1 MTDVTRNDPGGDMTG
16 VTRDDPGGDAMRR
29 RVAGMV
35 AVASDGE
42 ITSEEVLRSGGS
54 FTALGVTSL
63 TTLRLLDAIE
73 EELGVEIDLG
83 GDVDFLDSLDSL
95 VGHILGVLSARPVS
109 G

>member
-1 MTDVTRNDPGGDMTG
+1 MTDAYVESDGLDG
-16 VTRDDPGGDAMRR
+16 AALRR
-29 RVAGMV
+29 RVADMV

-42 ITSEEVLRSGGS
+42 ITSEEVLRSTGS

-95 VGHILGVLSARPVS
+95 VNEILDVLSRRRV
-109 G
+109 GG

>member
-1 MTDVTRNDPGGDMTG
+1 MTDMTDVTRGDS
-16 VTRDDPGGDAMRR
+16 DAAAMRR

-42 ITSEEVLRSGGS
+42 ISVEEVLRSGGS

-83 GDVDFLDSLDSL
+83 GDVDFLDGLDSL
-95 VGHILGVLSARPVS
+95 AGHILGVLAARPVS

>member
-1 MTDVTRNDPGGDMTG
+1 MTDVTL
-16 VTRDDPGGDAMRR
+16 DDPDGAELRR

-42 ITSEEVLRSGGS
+42 ISSEEVLRSGGS

-83 GDVDFLDSLDSL
+83 GDVDFLDGLDSL
-95 VGHILGVLSARPVS
+95 VSHILAALAARPVS